1 MNNKYGIYS
10 KILIVVLMFT
20 SLLVGCRS
28 GGTKAPAEEVTI
40 TVPKDNNAVVED
52 IKQAEKIFNALPSP
66 LESAMLIKSAD
77 AKFDETLLNPVGNV
91 NSYITNK
98 SMALNLGIYTC
109 DLSFASLYEQTQL
122 IIDYMNAAKKMADG
136 LGILKAVEQ
145 AQIDKLEEN
154 INNSEVIMEIV
165 SETFM
170 NSNSYLS
177 DNGQPAI
184 AAMVLV
190 GGWFEGL
197 YISTQLVDMKDF
209 NSNKLVGRI
218 IDQKLSIDILM
229 NLLEGSK
236 GNPAVDDLIVQVQRL
251 KVIFDKI
258 SITTSKIRP
267 EYDKNSNTT
276 VLRSEIKTDMTPEVF
291 KELASTVSEIRKT
304 FVNN

>member
-1 MNNKYGIYS
+1 MNRKHGICS

-20 SLLVGCRS
+20 SVLLGCKS
-28 GGTKAPAEEVTI
+28 GGTKTPKEEVVVN
-40 TVPKDNNAVVED
+40 VPKDKAAVVED

-77 AKFDETLLNPVGNV
+77 ARFDGSLLNPIGNV
-91 NSYITNK
+91 NSYVTNK
-98 SMALNLGIYTC
+98 SMALNLGVYTC

-136 LGILKAVEQ
+136 LGILKAIEQ
-145 AQIDKLEEN
+145 SQIDKLEEN

-177 DNGQPAI
+177 DNNQPAT

-197 YISTQLVDMKDF
+197 YISTQLVDMKEF
-209 NSNKLVGRI
+209 NGNKLVGRI
-218 IDQKLSIDILM
+218 IDQKLSIDILIH
-229 NLLEGSK
+229 LLESSK
-236 GNPAVDDLIVQVQRL
+236 GNPAVDDLIVQVNKL
-251 KVIFDKI
+251 KLVFDKI
-258 SITTSKIRP
+258 KITTSIIRP
-267 EYDKNSNTT
+267 EFDKKSNTT
-276 VLRSEIKTDMTPEVF
+276 VLKSQIKTDMTPEVF
-291 KELASTVSEIRKT
+291 KELSTAVSEIRKT
-304 FVNN
+304 FVNI

>member
-1 MNNKYGIYS
+1 MTNKYGIYS
-10 KILIVVLMFT
+10 KILIIVLMFT

-28 GGTKAPAEEVTI
+28 GGTKPPKDEVAI
-40 TVPKDNNAVVED
+40 TVPKDNNAVVDD

-77 AKFDETLLNPVGNV
+77 ARFDQSLLNPVGNV

-197 YISTQLVDMKDF
+197 YISTQLVDTKDF
-209 NSNKLVGRI
+209 NGNKLVGRI
-218 IDQKLSIDILM
+218 IDQKLSIDILL

-236 GNPAVDDLIVQVQRL
+236 GNPAVDDLIAQVQKL

-267 EYDKNSNTT
+267 EYDKNTNTT
-276 VLRSEIKTDMTPEVF
+276 VLKSEIKTDMTPQVF
-291 KELASTVSEIRKT
+291 KELATTVSDIRKT

>member
-1 MNNKYGIYS
+1 MNKKHGICS
-10 KILIVVLMFT
+10 KILIVVLIFV
-20 SLLVGCRS
+20 SLLVGCKS
-28 GGTKAPAEEVTI
+28 GGAKATKAEVA
-40 TVPKDNNAVVED
+40 VSAPKDNTAVVED

-66 LESAMLIKSAD
+66 LESAMLIKSAGARFD
-77 AKFDETLLNPVGNV
+77 ASLLNPVSNG
-91 NSYITNK
+91 NSYVTNK

-145 AQIDKLEEN
+145 SQIDKLEEN

-197 YISTQLVDMKDF
+197 YISTQLVDMKEF
-209 NSNKLVGRI
+209 NGNKLVGRI
-218 IDQKLSIDILM
+218 IDQKLSIDILI
-229 NLLEGSK
+229 NLLESSK
-236 GNPAVDDLIVQVQRL
+236 GNPAVDDLIVQVRRL
-251 KVIFDKI
+251 KVVFDKI

-267 EYDKNSNTT
+267 EYDKTSNTT
-276 VLRSEIKTDMTPEVF
+276 VLKSEIKTDMTPEVF
-291 KELASTVSEIRKT
+291 KELSTTVSEIRKT